1 MGSIYTPDDFIVP
14 SRILHI
20 TRFAR
25 SPHSLRSFPPTFKYF
40 SNFNPKWQTYRTRMK
55 HTCHTRRVFY
65 SVMFFENVFS
75 TLWWL
80 FDELVKKDKNT
91 LSRLLRNTHITRITH
106 ITLFFIN
113 GLSRRGFIRGL
124 CFFCVIWVMCVMLIS
139 PPKNHIPDK
148 HVTHTLCST
157 LWWFMWRVCDKLVFY
172 SVISLCGE
180 FCSPK
185 NVPPFYYKILI
196 LFYCLFG
203 GVYSFSF
210 GIGVFWIFSEFL
222 FFRILP
228 NF

>member
-1 MGSIYTPDDFIVP
+1 
-14 SRILHI
+14 
-20 TRFAR
+20 
-25 SPHSLRSFPPTFKYF
+25 
-40 SNFNPKWQTYRTRMK
+40 MK

-91 LSRLLRNTHITRITH
+91 LSRLLRNTCHTHITRITH

-124 CFFCVIWVMCVMLIS
+124 CFFCVICVMCVMLIS

-157 LWWFMWRVCDKLVFY
+157 LWRLMWRVCDKLVFY

-210 GIGVFWIFSEFL
+210 GIGVFWIFSEKFTRPKNRWQIDPHKV
-222 FFRILP
+222 FSTGHKVPRWANCPASSKTPETFRHDI
-228 NF
+228 F

>member
-1 MGSIYTPDDFIVP
+1 M
-14 SRILHI
+14 
-20 TRFAR
+20 
-25 SPHSLRSFPPTFKYF
+25 F
-40 SNFNPKWQTYRTRMK
+40 STLWCFLD
-55 HTCHTRRVFY
+55 
-65 SVMFFENVFS
+65 NVFS

-91 LSRLLRNTHITRITH
+91 LSRLLRKNTCYTHITRITH

-124 CFFCVIWVMCVMLIS
+124 CFFCVICVMCVMLIS

-148 HVTHTLCST
+148 HVSHTLCST

-210 GIGVFWIFSEFL
+210 GIGVFDFFWIPIFSDFTK
-222 FFRILP
+222 FSGFHQNFRISPKFQEFIVEHRTKHTTLL
-228 NF
+228 